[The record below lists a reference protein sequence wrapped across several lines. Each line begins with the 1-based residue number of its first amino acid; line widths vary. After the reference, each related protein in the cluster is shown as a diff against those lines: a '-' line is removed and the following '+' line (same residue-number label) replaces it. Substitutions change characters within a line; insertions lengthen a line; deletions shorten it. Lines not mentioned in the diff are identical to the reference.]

1 MRFHIPTQIY
11 FGSGIIGLLEKIVRD
26 QLGSKRP
33 FLITD
38 KNIIEI
44 GLNDKVFSFFPD
56 IHYFAD
62 IEPNPMHSTVNEAGN
77 MIRRE
82 KSDLV
87 IAVGGGSV
95 LDAGKAAALLATNK
109 GRIEDYEGR
118 EKYKVPPLPVVAV
131 PTTCG
136 TGSEVTWVSV
146 ITHTERKFKMSIKGP
161 LMFPAASLVDPDFL
175 KALPKALIASTG
187 MDALTHAVEAYTV
200 KPATFITD
208 ILAREAVKLIFP
220 SLEPAFEDIRSHKE
234 ERETIMRGSML
245 AGMAFGNSD
254 VGAVH
259 CIAESIGSIY
269 DTPHGIANA
278 VFLPYV
284 MTYNLPSAF
293 QRYAELARLVGIKR
307 SDAMSTA
314 LSFIEEI
321 KELSKWMGIP
331 SFKDLRIEEKDF
343 SEIARKSFQNNS
355 NSSNIRDLTQEDYV
369 QILKSAQ
376 KG

>member
-11 FGSGIIGLLEKIVRD
+11 FGSGIITELEKIVRD

-33 FLITD
+33 FLVTD
-38 KNIIEI
+38 HKIIET
-44 GLNDKVFSFFPD
+44 GLTDKVFSFFPD
-56 IHYFAD
+56 IPLFAD
-62 IEPNPMHSTVNEAGN
+62 VEPNPRNTTVSEAGD
-77 MIRRE
+77 IVRRE
-82 KSDLV
+82 KADLI

-95 LDAGKAAALLATNK
+95 LDAGKAVALLASNK

-161 LMFPAASLVDPDFL
+161 LMFPAAAFVDPDFL
-175 KALPKALIASTG
+175 ISLPKALIASTG
-187 MDALTHAVEAYTV
+187 MDALTHAIEAYTV

-208 ILAREAVKLIFP
+208 ILARGAVKLIYP
-220 SLEPAFEDIRSHKE
+220 ALEPAFEDIRKN
-234 ERETIMRGSML
+234 REAREKIMKGSLL

-259 CIAESIGSIY
+259 CLAESIGSMY

-278 VFLPYV
+278 VFLPFV
-284 MTYNLPSAF
+284 MATNLPDAA
-293 QRYAELARLVGIKR
+293 QRYAELGSLVGMKG
-307 SDAMSTA
+307 SDAMSVTCN
-314 LSFIEEI
+314 FIEEI
-321 KELSKWMGIP
+321 KGLSKWMGIP
-331 SFKDLRIEEKDF
+331 SFRDLKINENDF
-343 SEIARKSFQNNS
+343 PEIAQKSFQNNS
-355 NSSNIRDLTQEDYV
+355 NHSNIRDLTADDYLE
-369 QILKSAQ
+369 ILQLAL